1 MGIEKEKADMMNLV
15 KQHSTKLQQTAAA
28 RGILDN
34 DSDTENAQTTKKGRG
49 RKRKSTPAE
58 KATEDTQA
66 ESEDGMVEN
75 DETTTNFKTS
85 KSSSKSSK
93 KKKKQQPLENN
104 SDEEIQPTPPN

>member
-1 MGIEKEKADMMNLV
+1 MGFPGRKEQIEKEKADMMNLV

-58 KATEDTQA
+58 KTTEDIQG
-66 ESEDGMVEN
+66 ESDDGMVGEN
-75 DETTTNFKTS
+75 EENTTNFKPS

-93 KKKKQQPLENN
+93 KKKKTTT
-104 SDEEIQPTPPN
+104 S